1 MINLIFAFFLMVIGY
16 IALYFYGKMCADEK
30 PKIAINAQTL
40 IIAADFILAGMNIA
54 RYLSEC

>member
-1 MINLIFAFFLMVIGY
+1 MVIGY

-30 PKIAINAQTL
+30 PKVTITAQEL
-40 IIAADFILAGMNIA
+40 IIAADFILAGMNFA